1 MKTSASTVTSDA
13 PDMWDVVVV
22 PFPYS
27 DRMAEKRR
35 PALVVSASSLHDQG
49 YVWIAMIT
57 GAGKAQRKGDIV
69 VRDLARAAL
78 PGASMVRT
86 AKIAT
91 VEPSRIM
98 KRIGTLA
105 AGQRRQVRKAIESF
119 LAN

>member
-1 MKTSASTVTSDA
+1 MTSDA

-35 PALVVSASSLHDQG
+35 PALVVSAASLHHRG
-49 YVWIAMIT
+49 YVWIVMIT
-57 GAGKAQRKGDIV
+57 GAGKERRTEDV
-69 VRDLARAAL
+69 VIRDLARAGL

-86 AKIAT
+86 TKIAT
-91 VEPSRIM
+91 VEPSRIL
-98 KRIGTLA
+98 RRVGTLA
-105 AGQRRQVRKAIESF
+105 AAQRRQVRKAIESF